1 MQLSVL
7 MRIETRKPIL
17 RNELQTILGLKNK
30 NTLNQYISVLLKFN
44 IIKSFQNGI
53 YYIPEKEE
61 RFKKLQ
67 PSLIDIINVKYCN
80 NYSGFRTGAA
90 LLNKYKFTTQV
101 SSHYEIISSNVSK
114 KTRNIKVLRN
124 KVSVS
129 YGKMKINKENYYYLI
144 YAEILKNIKYSDY
157 SREKNVQLLYEL
169 MCDLKLDKEL
179 LKEILSKYKSNRLK
193 YMHNLFREIL
203 DYETA

>member
-1 MQLSVL
+1 
-7 MRIETRKPIL
+7 
-17 RNELQTILGLKNK
+17 
-30 NTLNQYISVLLKFN
+30 
-44 IIKSFQNGI
+44 
-53 YYIPEKEE
+53 
-61 RFKKLQ
+61 
-67 PSLIDIINVKYCN
+67 
-80 NYSGFRTGAA
+80 
-90 LLNKYKFTTQV
+90 
-101 SSHYEIISSNVSK
+101 
-114 KTRNIKVLRN
+114 
-124 KVSVS
+124 
-129 YGKMKINKENYYYLI
+129 MKINKENYYYLI